1 MHFTALTSGEHFF
14 LHFLSL
20 SRRIWNRCERR
31 QDIADIL
38 WGFFALMRVFTLHRK
53 SLSERRTTLFG
64 WEKSCVC
71 GWEISFEVFKFF
83 KLFFFSNLKN
93 FVYISL
99 SLGWLYNCVWM
110 RCLLLLIFTFSH
122 TNTHKR
128 ALSATELIYIRFSW
142 RFYIPNSKKKE
153 KWEEFRMD
161 RNSVFSSARRL
172 LSDSTWHFCDAR
184 TPYG

>member
-1 MHFTALTSGEHFF
+1 MRASAGYRGYLV
-14 LHFLSL
+14 
-20 SRRIWNRCERR
+20 R
-31 QDIADIL
+31 
-38 WGFFALMRVFTLHRK
+38 FFAPMRVLHCTGK

-64 WEKSCVC
+64 WEKKLCVRL
-71 GWEISFEVFKFF
+71 GDFEVFKFF
-83 KLFFFSNLKN
+83 KLFFFSNLKY

-99 SLGWLYNCVWM
+99 SLLAGYITVYGWDVCFFLFSLFLTQTHTSARSPPPNWYIYDFHGVF
-110 RCLLLLIFTFSH
+110 IFP
-122 TNTHKR
+122 
-128 ALSATELIYIRFSW
+128 IR
-142 RFYIPNSKKKE
+142 KKKE